1 MIAAVFPYS
10 SELTTGDGMGETNS
24 APDPGR
30 ADFKLG
36 DLARWFF
43 VPWMTMRRCQPPRKI
58 YLAVVLG
65 GAIVTGA
72 LETKADSTSGPMHSD
87 PLVVTATRIEQ
98 SEFDLPFSIDSIGR
112 QNIHD
117 QQPRV
122 NLSESLVRVPGVV
135 AQPRQN
141 YAQDVQIS
149 IRGFGARASFGIRG
163 IRLLADGIPA
173 TMPDGQG
180 QAATFGLD
188 SAQRIEVLRG
198 PFSAL
203 YGNASGGVI
212 QMFSAEG
219 STKPTVEAGLL
230 TGSFGTT
237 RVGVKTGGEQGSLN
251 TLITGSRFD
260 SDGYRDHSAVT
271 RDTASTRLRWRTAAG
286 TRVTLLA
293 DTLHQRD
300 TQDPLGLTRAM
311 LEQDPRQAGSGAE
324 SFNTRKSIGHAQVGL
339 TLEQRPATNTTLAF
353 TGYGGQRDVR
363 QYLAFA
369 GAGPTQSGGVV
380 DLDRGFYGLGV
391 RWTQRLSL
399 AEQPLTL
406 TLGADHNDMA
416 ERRRGFVND
425 NGVVGDLRRDE
436 DDRVYDLDQYM
447 QLEWHLAPRWHLSAG
462 LRHSRVVFDSKDYYI
477 TGPSNPDD
485 SGGAVYEKTNPML
498 GWLFAWRETV
508 NFYINAG
515 QGFETPTFAELA
527 YRSDGSAGLNFALR
541 PSVSRNL
548 EAGIK
553 AYVGS
558 ATRVNA
564 ALFRIRAKDE
574 IVAGPAPAPGRLAFM
589 NAPRTAR
596 DGIELSIDSHLGHD
610 VQAYLACTYLDARFE
625 DYVNFSGVSLSGKP
639 IPGVPRTTLYGELR
653 WRPIPGMLTVLEA
666 RRLSAIPVD
675 DANTDTAA
683 AYTVLNWRIGWEK
696 TGRGWRVGPYLRID
710 NLLDKNYVGSVIVN
724 ANNGA
729 YFEPAPR
736 RYYTLGLQAH
746 LEL

>member
-1 MIAAVFPYS
+1 MKIHEAVLLGALVAATFAANAENP
-10 SELTTGDGMGETNS
+10 S
-24 APDPGR
+24 AP
-30 ADFKLG
+30 LH
-36 DLARWFF
+36 
-43 VPWMTMRRCQPPRKI
+43 T
-58 YLAVVLG
+58 
-65 GAIVTGA
+65 
-72 LETKADSTSGPMHSD
+72 D

-98 SEFDLPFSIDSIGR
+98 PEFDLPFSIDRLGR
-112 QNIHD
+112 QHIHD
-117 QQPRV
+117 LQPRV

-141 YAQDVQIS
+141 YAQDLQIS

-180 QAATFGLD
+180 QAASFDLE

-198 PFSAL
+198 PFSAM
-203 YGNASGGVI
+203 YGNAAGGVI
-212 QMFSAEG
+212 QVFSALA
-219 STKPTVEAGLL
+219 PTEPIVEAGLMS
-230 TGSFGTT
+230 GGYGTT
-237 RVGVKTGGEQGSLN
+237 RAGVKFGGEPGSLN
-251 TLITGSRFD
+251 TLVSGSRFD

-271 RDTASTRLRWRTAAG
+271 RDTASARLRWRTEAG

-311 LEQDPRQAGSGAE
+311 WEQDPRQAGSGAE
-324 SFNTRKSIGHAQVGL
+324 TFDTRKSIGHAQIGM
-339 TLEQRPATNTTLAF
+339 TLEQRLADDTTLAF

-369 GAGPTQSGGVV
+369 GAGASQSGGVV
-380 DLDRGFYGLGV
+380 DLDRGFYGLGA

-399 AEQPLTL
+399 AQQPLTL
-406 TLGADHNDMA
+406 TLGVEHNDMA

-425 NGVVGDLRRDE
+425 NGVAGDLRRDE
-436 DDRVYDLDQYM
+436 DDRVYDLDPYA
-447 QLEWHLAPRWHLSAG
+447 QLEWHPAPRWRVSAG
-462 LRHSRVVFDSKDYYI
+462 LRHSRVVFESRDYYI

-498 GWLFAWRETV
+498 AWLYAWRETV

-527 YRSDGSAGLNFALR
+527 YRPDGSAGLNFALR
-541 PSVSRNL
+541 PAVSRHV

-553 AYVGS
+553 AYAGP
-558 ATRVNA
+558 ATRVSA
-564 ALFRIRAKDE
+564 ALFRVRTEDE
-574 IVAGPAPAPGRLAFM
+574 IVPGPSPAPGRLAFM

-596 DGIELSIDSHLGHD
+596 DGMELSLDNRLGHD
-610 VQAYLACTYLDARFE
+610 VQAYLAFTYLDARFK
-625 DYVNFSGVSLSGKP
+625 DYVNFSGASLSGRP

-653 WRPIPGMLTVLEA
+653 WRPVPGMLTVLEA
-666 RRLSAIPVD
+666 RRLGAIPVD
-675 DANTDTAA
+675 DANTDAAA
-683 AYTVLNWRIGWEK
+683 AYTLVNARIGWEHA
-696 TGRGWRVGPYLRID
+696 GRGWRVGPYLRID
-710 NLLDKNYVGSVIVN
+710 NLLDENYVGSVIVN

-736 RYYTLGLQAH
+736 RHYTLGLQAR

>member
-1 MIAAVFPYS
+1 MKIHQAV
-10 SELTTGDGMGETNS
+10 L
-24 APDPGR
+24 
-30 ADFKLG
+30 L
-36 DLARWFF
+36 
-43 VPWMTMRRCQPPRKI
+43 
-58 YLAVVLG
+58 
-65 GAIVTGA
+65 GA
-72 LETKADSTSGPMHSD
+72 LVVATFEANAENPGGPLYTD

-112 QNIHD
+112 QDIQD
-117 QQPRV
+117 LQPRV

-141 YAQDVQIS
+141 YAQDLQIS

-163 IRLLADGIPA
+163 IRLLADGIPV

-180 QAATFGLD
+180 QAASFDLE

-198 PFSAL
+198 PFSAI

-212 QMFSAEG
+212 QVFSAEG
-219 STKPTVEAGLL
+219 SMEPIVEAGLMS
-230 TGSFGTT
+230 GGYGTIRT
-237 RVGVKTGGEQGSLN
+237 SVKFGGEPGSLN
-251 TLITGSRFD
+251 TLVSGSRFD

-271 RDTASTRLRWRTAAG
+271 RDIASARLRWHTEAG
-286 TRVTLLA
+286 TRFTLLA
-293 DTLHQRD
+293 NTLHQRD
-300 TQDPLGLTRAM
+300 TQDPLGLTRVM

-324 SFNTRKSIGHAQVGL
+324 TFDTRKSIGHAQIGA
-339 TLEQRPATNTTLAF
+339 TLEQRLADDTTLTF

-369 GAGPTQSGGVV
+369 GAGPTQSGGVI

-391 RWTQRLSL
+391 RWMQRLHL
-399 AEQPLTL
+399 AEKPLTL

-425 NGVVGDLRRDE
+425 NGVAGDLRRDE

-447 QLEWHLAPRWHLSAG
+447 QLEWKLAPRWNVSAG
-462 LRHSRVVFDSKDYYI
+462 LRHSRVVFDSKDHYI

-485 SGGAVYEKTNPML
+485 SGSAVYEKTNPML
-498 GWLFAWRETV
+498 GWLYAWRETV
-508 NFYINAG
+508 NFYLNAG

-527 YRSDGSAGLNFALR
+527 YRPDGSAGLNFALR
-541 PSVSRNL
+541 PGVSRNV
-548 EAGIK
+548 EAGVK
-553 AYVGS
+553 AY
-558 ATRVNA
+558 ADPTTRVNA
-564 ALFRIRAKDE
+564 ALFRIRTRDE
-574 IVAGPAPAPGRLAFM
+574 IVAGPSPAPGRLAFM

-596 DGIELSIDSHLGHD
+596 DGLELSVDSHLGHD
-610 VQAYLACTYLDARFE
+610 VQAYLAFTYLDARFE
-625 DYVNFSGVSLSGKP
+625 DYVNFSGANLSGKP
-639 IPGVPRTTLYGELR
+639 IPGIPRTTLYGELR
-653 WRPIPGMLTVLEA
+653 WRLFPGMLMVLEA
-666 RRLSAIPVD
+666 RRHSATPVD

-683 AYTVLNWRIGWEK
+683 AYTVVNWRIGWEK

-710 NLLDKNYVGSVIVN
+710 NLLDKNYIGSVIVN

-736 RYYTLGLQAH
+736 RHYTLGLQAH